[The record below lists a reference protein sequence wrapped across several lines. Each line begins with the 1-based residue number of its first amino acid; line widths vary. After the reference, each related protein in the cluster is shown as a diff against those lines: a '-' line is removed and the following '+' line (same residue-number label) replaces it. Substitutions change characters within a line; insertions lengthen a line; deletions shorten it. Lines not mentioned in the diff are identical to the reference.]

1 MRSAHAS
8 SCRGAEPCHRP
19 RHFPS
24 STRPRPPGR
33 RCSIRCRPPCISS
46 PASVAAGGTA
56 SSAVIPS
63 DGYQKI
69 ALSVTSTEAGTLTL
83 QRYLDASGTV
93 AQGAALQASIAA
105 GQPAL
110 VNAVDGLPFQS
121 LTVSVSNSGGTGANL
136 TNLVV
141 LLQGN

>member
-1 MRSAHAS
+1 MPQATTLPEFYQTTAS
-8 SCRGAEPCHRP
+8 GPALQYQVPAAVHQL
-19 RHFPS
+19 
-24 STRPRPPGR
+24 
-33 RCSIRCRPPCISS
+33 

-56 SSAVIPS
+56 SSAVISS

-83 QRYLDASGTV
+83 QRYLDAAGTV
-93 AQGAALQASIAA
+93 PQGTALQASIAA

-110 VNAVDGLPFQS
+110 VNAIDGLPFQS
-121 LTVSVSNSGGTGANL
+121 VKVSVSNSGSTGANL
-136 TNLVV
+136 TNLVI

>member
-1 MRSAHAS
+1 MPQATTLPEFYQTTASGPALQYQVPAAAHQL
-8 SCRGAEPCHRP
+8 P
-19 RHFPS
+19 
-24 STRPRPPGR
+24 T
-33 RCSIRCRPPCISS
+33 
-46 PASVAAGGTA
+46 SVAAGRTA

-93 AQGAALQASIAA
+93 PQGAALQASIAA

-110 VNAVDGLPFQS
+110 VNAVNGLPFQS